1 VLNQVAHRAKEG
13 GHDSVG
19 LGRWA
24 YVRLQGRKLKTI
36 GGDDPSGSMM
46 KVNEAVRRPISRDL
60 VVVSAYRPNREGTRE
75 STVWAQ
81 HRLYFPESIR
91 QRFWECGLDEAI
103 LRRHPPTATHQRN
116 QRNISIDGIFTTSG
130 IPVLAGGYYAFHEF
144 VEADHRALW
153 IDIDTAL
160 AHAVATSK
168 ITSTCSVVAPLR
180 PLPNGIAAPQPSRRG
195 WICI

>member
-1 VLNQVAHRAKEG
+1 VVLGVDA
-13 GHDSVG
+13 
-19 LGRWA
+19 
-24 YVRLQGRKLKTI
+24 
-36 GGDDPSGSMM
+36 
-46 KVNEAVRRPISRDL
+46 NEDL
-60 VVVSAYRPNREGTRE
+60 SIH
-75 STVWAQ
+75 S
-81 HRLYFPESIR
+81 PESIR